1 MSGAADRPGLS
12 REMGALIAGISMSPF
27 RYNVDVIAKVI
38 NIRDCFVTLFFVALG
53 MKIPQPSLSI
63 VTAAVAMSL
72 FVVASRF
79 LALFPVLYLLGNGLR
94 ASLIPAINLAR

>member
-1 MSGAADRPGLS
+1 
-12 REMGALIAGISMSPF
+12 MGALIAGISMSPF

-53 MKIPQPSLSI
+53 MKIPQPLSI